1 MLCKTWS
8 DDINLLTGQP
18 VLLAKSQIIASESF
32 KRCELG
38 PRACFGGGPPC
49 QFIFDDSQCFID
61 QIYCFGFIWCFP
73 AKGALCVGQ
82 GFAASVASGMLLRAL

>member
-1 MLCKTWS
+1 MLCKTWC

-38 PRACFGGGPPC
+38 ARACFGGPAPS
-49 QFIFDDSQCFID
+49 QFIFDDNSVSLINFI
-61 QIYCFGFIWCFP
+61 
-73 AKGALCVGQ
+73 ALVLSGVLHQ
-82 GFAASVASGMLLRAL
+82 GRALRWTGFLPHPLHREFC

>member
-38 PRACFGGGPPC
+38 PPGLAAARHANSFSM
-49 QFIFDDSQCFID
+49 I
-61 QIYCFGFIWCFP
+61 
-73 AKGALCVGQ
+73 
-82 GFAASVASGMLLRAL
+82 ASVSLIKFIALVLSGVFRQGRALRWTGFLPHPLHRGCC